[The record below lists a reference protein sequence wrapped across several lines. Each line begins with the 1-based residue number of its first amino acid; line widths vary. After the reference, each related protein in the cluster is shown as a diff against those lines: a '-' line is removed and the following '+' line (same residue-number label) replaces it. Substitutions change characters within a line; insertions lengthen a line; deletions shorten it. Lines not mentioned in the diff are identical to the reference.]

1 MFNFKI
7 LKNEKEYEEA
17 LNHVLTLMSAKKN
30 TKKEDELILW
40 TLIIEEYEEKN
51 YFIGL
56 PDPIDAILF
65 SMEQQQINEEDLI
78 PFFGSKKNV
87 SNILKKKKP
96 LTLEIIQKLHFELGV
111 PAEVLIQDYF
121 KKGEKK

>member
-1 MFNFKI
+1 
-7 LKNEKEYEEA
+7 
-17 LNHVLTLMSAKKN
+17 
-30 TKKEDELILW
+30 LW

-65 SMEQQQINEEDLI
+65 SMEQQQIDEEDLI

-87 SNILKKKKP
+87 SNILNRKKP
-96 LTLEIIQKLHFELGV
+96 LTLDIIKKLHSELGI

-121 KKGEKK
+121 KKGEKNE